1 MNGREALSLIKKEPL
16 HPDLVLTGVTVP
28 EMTGVDLAREVLTMR
43 PDSESLKC
51 NLDFWS
57 RGSHTGSLP
66 VIHTLAFLLA
76 QPPFA
81 W

>member
-43 PDSESLKC
+43 PTA
-51 NLDFWS
+51 
-57 RGSHTGSLP
+57 R
-66 VIHTLAFLLA
+66 A
-76 QPPFA
+76 
-81 W
+81 